1 MELLNSIFH
10 LVRSKKIMKYNLQMF
25 AETVS
30 GKKLVYLF
38 RILKNAATAKG
49 TMLAF
54 TTENSRTKSKDADS
68 KATKDGTVR
77 TPGQSEVEISATSLL
92 SKGDTFVSQ
101 LEDALDNDDIVEVWE
116 VNLEEKGTGTNK
128 FKSRYFQ
135 GYLTEVELSS
145 DADENVEVSL
155 KFGINGAGVVGDATV
170 TTEQQKM
177 AAYVFKDTTQGG
189 A

>member
-1 MELLNSIFH
+1 
-10 LVRSKKIMKYNLQMF
+10 MKYNLQMF

-116 VNLEEKGTGTNK
+116 VNLEEKGAGTNK

-177 AAYVFKDTTQGG
+177 AAYVFKDTTQG